1 MEIINLQTAIECFDS
16 ASELNADEQALM
28 ITATEALSHAYAPY
42 SRFRVGA
49 ALLLENGVV
58 VKGNNQEN
66 AAYPSGLC
74 AERVGIF
81 AAGANYPGIA
91 VLKIA
96 ITAAS
101 MDFASDHPVAPCGAC
116 RQTLLEYEIN
126 QQQPIVIIMKGTN
139 GKTYRSVGVRQ
150 LLPLFFHEDGLKA
163 K

>member
-1 MEIINLQTAIECFDS
+1 MEIINLQTIIECFDTPT
-16 ASELNADEQALM
+16 ELTADEQSLLNA
-28 ITATEALSHAYAPY
+28 ATEALSHAYAPY

-81 AAGANYPGIA
+81 YAGANYPG
-91 VLKIA
+91 VSVNKIA

-101 MDFASDHPVAPCGAC
+101 MDFSSDHPVAPCGAC
-116 RQTLLEYEIN
+116 RQSLLEYELN
-126 QQQPIVIIMKGTN
+126 QGKPIIIIMKGTN
-139 GKTYRSVGVRQ
+139 GKTYRSAGVRQ
-150 LLPLFFHEDGLKA
+150 LLPLFFHEDGLKS